1 MILSD
6 SIAARVGSSVVR
18 ATASATNLIRS
29 FRVFTEFAIT
39 SAISD
44 AIYLVKS
51 GAGILTLSGNNT
63 YTGTTTIREG
73 IVSIESPNSLPGF
86 SKDGR
91 FSVASGAAL
100 TIGNAVPESQLTQIR
115 DTSNFASG
123 SFSGFDTTAGDRT
136 LSSAITG
143 TIGLIKIGLNT
154 LTLSTANTYTGKTL
168 VKKGTLA
175 TNAANQI
182 SDSSAA
188 EVEAGATFQFGGN
201 DSVDSI
207 AGAGTVALGANNL
220 TLVGTGTTVFSGTLT
235 NTTGRLT
242 KSGTGSQ
249 TISGTSSMSQDLTHS
264 GGTLIF
270 AGNFTTSKD
279 LELCRGTSAAPA
291 NCLITGTLTQTG
303 YGLQGPPRSCQI
315 AQNANNVGTLTITG
329 ATVSLYGGLFIG
341 DNRSTGS
348 NGTLVLNS
356 GQLVTNGAVWLAGP
370 TATIICNGGTTHT
383 ITQMY
388 VSGGGHATD
397 NPNPVSVVTMN
408 GGIVDITGPWSGSA
422 YIPNQS
428 LILFGVASAG
438 ISSTS
443 TLNLNGGS
451 IKLNQLS
458 ANTPASGTTQINT
471 INFNGGTLDYD
482 KGFNGRSL
490 PNAVPAGVTWN
501 FIVKSG
507 GASISVFSGATL
519 YMAVAFS
526 NDGGN
531 GGLTKIG
538 PGTLDLGSLAH
549 AYNGATSISAGAMSV
564 AKTNGSST
572 ATATFTS
579 SSLSVSFN
587 TAPTAGMTFR
597 FFPGSTAQT
606 YGSVALTGA
615 PGRTGS
621 YNSANSTLTIS

>member
-1 MILSD
+1 M
-6 SIAARVGSSVVR
+6 
-18 ATASATNLIRS
+18 
-29 FRVFTEFAIT
+29 
-39 SAISD
+39 
-44 AIYLVKS
+44 
-51 GAGILTLSGNNT
+51 
-63 YTGTTTIREG
+63 
-73 IVSIESPNSLPGF
+73 
-86 SKDGR
+86 
-91 FSVASGAAL
+91 
-100 TIGNAVPESQLTQIR
+100 
-115 DTSNFASG
+115 
-123 SFSGFDTTAGDRT
+123 
-136 LSSAITG
+136 
-143 TIGLIKIGLNT
+143 
-154 LTLSTANTYTGKTL
+154 
-168 VKKGTLA
+168 
-175 TNAANQI
+175 
-182 SDSSAA
+182 
-188 EVEAGATFQFGGN
+188 
-201 DSVDSI
+201 
-207 AGAGTVALGANNL
+207 ALGANNL

-270 AGNFTTSKD
+270 AGNFTTSKAS
-279 LELCRGTSAAPA
+279 ELCRGTSAALA

-303 YGLQGPPRSCQI
+303 SGLQGPPRSCQI

-370 TATIICNGGTTHT
+370 TATIKSDGGTHT

-531 GGLTKIG
+531 G
-538 PGTLDLGSLAH
+538 D
-549 AYNGATSISAGAMSV
+549 
-564 AKTNGSST
+564 
-572 ATATFTS
+572 
-579 SSLSVSFN
+579 
-587 TAPTAGMTFR
+587 
-597 FFPGSTAQT
+597 
-606 YGSVALTGA
+606 
-615 PGRTGS
+615 
-621 YNSANSTLTIS
+621 